1 MEFVAVLW
9 IVMAIVCAIVGN
21 SKGRSGIAYFF
32 GGLLCWPIALALA
45 IVAKPTKA
53 AGDDGGRALPL
64 SGDDEA
70 RYEEMVANGVTPED
84 ARKYIAQDKATARMK
99 RERAA
104 KKAQEATG
112 GIADVYAGADP
123 IESVYAGESTDPH

>member
-1 MEFVAVLW
+1 MELVAVLW

-21 SKGRSGIAYFF
+21 SKGRSGVAYFF

-45 IVAKPTKA
+45 IVAKPKKEELGA
-53 AGDDGGRALPL
+53 NEVGGQVSISDDE
-64 SGDDEA
+64 EA
-70 RYEEMVANGVTPED
+70 RYGEMVANGISPDD
-84 ARKYIAQDKATARMK
+84 ARKFIAQDKATARMK

-123 IESVYAGESTDPH
+123 IESVYSGDAK